1 MADGFFRSK
10 SGYTVVQNAIVRD
23 TRVSLKAK
31 GLYLTIQA
39 YITMPD
45 KIWYKDEFLA
55 MVSEGETAFDN
66 AWKELKEAKY
76 LRVHGYPNG
85 GRGWRYEFELL
96 DEPCEGPHT
105 IYYDANGNPTKTN
118 ETANRGKNRKA
129 KDEEMPKNGDS
140 SQYPENHTIANHR
153 IANQHIAKQCNA
165 EQCNA
170 EQTIANGGINNK
182 SSLTKTDNNYLYT
195 SPSVNSSLG
204 DTAGEPVDNPVSS
217 GRKRR
222 KGIYSDINLDLNKK
236 VLEGDSF
243 VVMDEVDENRGI
255 PDYFVDDV
263 KKMTVAI
270 QTMCGWNDFF
280 AYERS
285 QEEQEIYKHFV
296 ENLIEMATC
305 TERMDFNGSIISY
318 KNVIDR
324 INEVY
329 NSSNGCERGFEGL
342 LFCVNRRYR
351 EASIRFKLDNPKQYM
366 KPIIWESFSF
376 YKLDWQN
383 FFNRTYYGDY
393 KD

>member
-1 MADGFFRSK
+1 M
-10 SGYTVVQNAIVRD
+10 
-23 TRVSLKAK
+23 
-31 GLYLTIQA
+31 
-39 YITMPD
+39 
-45 KIWYKDEFLA
+45 
-55 MVSEGETAFDN
+55 
-66 AWKELKEAKY
+66 
-76 LRVHGYPNG
+76 HGYPNG

-153 IANQHIAKQCNA
+153 IANQHIAKQCN
-165 EQCNA
+165 
-170 EQTIANGGINNK
+170 
-182 SSLTKTDNNYLYT
+182 
-195 SPSVNSSLG
+195 
-204 DTAGEPVDNPVSS
+204 
-217 GRKRR
+217 
-222 KGIYSDINLDLNKK
+222 
-236 VLEGDSF
+236 
-243 VVMDEVDENRGI
+243 
-255 PDYFVDDV
+255 
-263 KKMTVAI
+263 
-270 QTMCGWNDFF
+270 
-280 AYERS
+280 
-285 QEEQEIYKHFV
+285 FV